1 MLRKLIK
8 EGQEDDDDDRKP
20 ERIDI
25 RGAIRVSLFKIG
37 PENRDSFEQRR
48 PGYKGLFRL
57 GQLSW
62 LLIVIDKNIFR

>member
-20 ERIDI
+20 ERIDM
-25 RGAIRVSLFKIG
+25 RGAIWVSLFKIG
-37 PENRDSFEQRR
+37 PENRDAFEQRPR
-48 PGYKGLFRL
+48 HKGLFRL

-62 LLIVIDKNIFR
+62 LLIVIDKNIFG